1 MKQSGSRKAL
11 VFMVGTLIL
20 LLIVAVVM
28 LSIIIVS
35 LVSERTNPVENTTA
49 SYSAKTTASAKKES
63 DKSPATQGAP
73 TTSTEVTTA
82 KSPVTSANITDSH
95 KTDGGSET
103 TEKSSATTTKTAPET
118 SRKTSDKR
126 YPGEV
131 YQTSTVENEDGT
143 ITKKGSFLGESD
155 VRNFRLLVEWEAKYA
170 GKGATSVQ
178 LTVRVY
184 VKSHSL
190 RVGARP
196 GGMLSVGGVE
206 ASFTSPAIYYD
217 DDDIHLTQVYSR
229 TMTLSK
235 NSAAAKDIDIDA
247 AWYFGGTYSDIDI
260 EFLTA
265 SGTIEI

>member
-11 VFMVGTLIL
+11 AFMVGTLIL
-20 LLIVAVVM
+20 LLIIAVVL

-35 LVSERTNPVENTTA
+35 LVSERNAPVENTTD

-63 DKSPATQGAP
+63 DKAPATQKP
-73 TTSTEVTTA
+73 STASAEITTA
-82 KSPVTSANITDSH
+82 KSPVTSADITDSH
-95 KTDGGSET
+95 KTDGGSEITEESKVT
-103 TEKSSATTTKTAPET
+103 TENTAPET
-118 SRKTSDKR
+118 SRKESDKR
-126 YPGEV
+126 FPGEI
-131 YQTSTVENEDGT
+131 YPTSTVENENGT

-155 VRNFRLLVEWEAKYA
+155 VRNFRLLVEWEAEYA

-196 GGMLSVGGVE
+196 GGMLSVGGIE
-206 ASFTSPAIYYD
+206 ASYTSPAIYYD
-217 DDDIHLTQVYSR
+217 TDDIHLTQVYSR

-247 AWYFGGTYSDIDI
+247 AWYFGGTYSGIDI